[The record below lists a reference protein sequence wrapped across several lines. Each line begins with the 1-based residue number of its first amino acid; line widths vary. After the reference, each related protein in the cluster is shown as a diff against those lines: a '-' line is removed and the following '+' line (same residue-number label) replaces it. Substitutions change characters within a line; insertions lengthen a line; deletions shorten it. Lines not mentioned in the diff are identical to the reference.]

1 MLHPSLWMEFTVVEF
16 FFLIF
21 GISCFRKVHVPAI
34 VVDFL
39 K

>member
-1 MLHPSLWMEFTVVEF
+1 MLHPSLCMEFTVVD